1 MMSDKNSG
9 SAVENS
15 IPLLSRDVE
24 AQDGGKDKE
33 YEPEMPPAVTGPTK
47 PSREAKRN
55 FLVWTTLNML
65 ATIGIVF
72 TNKAIFN
79 DPAFKLM
86 QTSFASFHFVCTGL
100 TLWVVSRPS
109 IGAFVPKRA
118 GIVEMLPVCF
128 SPKSHDPPPPDQ
140 INVVV
145 QWYSGTNNNGQLA
158 FSMCLNVVL
167 PNFSLAFCTVT
178 VYQLCRV
185 LLTPLTAIIN
195 YVFYS
200 ATIPRKAA
208 LALVPVC
215 IGVGVT
221 SYYDTKPV
229 DPATVEGPVQTTSAI
244 GVIFALSGVCASSAY
259 TVLIGAYHKKL
270 QMSSSQLLL
279 NQAPISSVMLLFAVP
294 MVDRIPVLVDVPQYR
309 WLMILMSGG
318 FAALIN
324 ISQFFIVAGSGPVS
338 STVVGHLKTVSIV
351 TIGWAMSGRGLN
363 DMGALGIL
371 VTVAGIV

>member
-1 MMSDKNSG
+1 MSDKTST
-9 SAVENS
+9 SATAENS
-15 IPLLSRDVE
+15 IPLLARDIE

-33 YEPEMPPAVTGPTK
+33 YAPEMPPAASAPTK

-55 FLVWTTLNML
+55 FLVWTALNML

-118 GIVEMLPVCF
+118 GIVEMLP
-128 SPKSHDPPPPDQ
+128 
-140 INVVV
+140 
-145 QWYSGTNNNGQLA
+145 LA

-200 ATIPRKAA
+200 ATIPRRAA

-221 SYYDTKPV
+221 SYYDTKPAG
-229 DPATVEGPVQTTSAI
+229 PATADGPVQTTSLI

-294 MVDRIPVLVDVPQYR
+294 LVDHIPVLVDVPRYR

-351 TIGWAMSGRGLN
+351 TIGWALSGRGLT
-363 DMGALGIL
+363 DMGAFGIL
-371 VTVAGIV
+371 ITVGGIVYYSSIMLNKPKA

>member
-1 MMSDKNSG
+1 MPDQTTK
-9 SAVENS
+9 ENS
-15 IPLLSRDVE
+15 IPLLDVE
-24 AQDGGKDKE
+24 AQKSENIDDKQ
-33 YEPEMPPAVTGPTK
+33 YDEPVPAVVPGPSK
-47 PSREAKRN
+47 PSAEAKRK
-55 FLVWTTLNML
+55 FLLWTAINML

-72 TNKAIFN
+72 TNKAIFD

-100 TLWVVSRPS
+100 TLWVVSRPA

-118 GIVEMLPVCF
+118 GIVEMLP
-128 SPKSHDPPPPDQ
+128 
-140 INVVV
+140 
-145 QWYSGTNNNGQLA
+145 LA

-167 PNFSLAFCTVT
+167 PNLSLAFSTVT

-185 LLTPLTAIIN
+185 LLTPMTAIIN

-200 ATIPRKAA
+200 ATIPRTAA
-208 LALVPVC
+208 LALIPVC
-215 IGVGVT
+215 AGVGIT
-221 SYYDTKPV
+221 SYYDTQ
-229 DPATVEGPVQTTSAI
+229 PAAVPADTDKVVATTSVI

-279 NQAPISSVMLLFAVP
+279 NQAPISSIMLMFAVP
-294 MVDRIPVLVDVPQYR
+294 FCDKIPVLSVVPQYR
-309 WLMILMSGG
+309 WMMILMSGG

-351 TIGWAMSGRGLN
+351 AIGWAISGRSIL
-363 DMGALGIL
+363 DKSALGI
-371 VTVAGIV
+371 VMTVGGIFMYSSIMLNRPRG